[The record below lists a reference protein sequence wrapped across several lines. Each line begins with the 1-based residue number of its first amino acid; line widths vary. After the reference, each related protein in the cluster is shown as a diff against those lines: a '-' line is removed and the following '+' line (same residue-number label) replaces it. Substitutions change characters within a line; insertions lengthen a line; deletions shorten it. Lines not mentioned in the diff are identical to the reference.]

1 MSNLSVE
8 QQLEI
13 ISRGA
18 VQITPLDSLLEKLKS
33 GRQLTIKLG
42 CDPSRPDLHFGH
54 AIVLKKMRQFQDLG
68 HKVILII
75 GDFTGMIGDPS
86 GKSKTRPA
94 LSLEQTRE
102 NGKSYLEQAT
112 IILDSDPSK
121 LEIRYNSE
129 WLEALDF
136 EDVIR
141 LAAKYTVAQMLTRED
156 FSNRYANGTPI
167 SLHELMYPLAQAYD
181 SVAIKADVELGG
193 TDQTFNLLVGRDIQ
207 KEYGLEPQV
216 VLTMPLLVGLDGV
229 EKMSKSLDNYIG
241 INEPSDVMFS
251 KLMKIP
257 DKNLQAYFELFTD
270 FSKTE
275 IQELVNPGGLFAAG
289 GLNFVGAHRVL
300 ARIITAAFSSAREN
314 NQAIPKALDKN
325 YYESLGF
332 SFEKYGREGG
342 IRLAM
347 RLSDPSVLERIGM
360 TPEAIQ
366 ASRLP
371 TNMKIFLAEERYD
384 NVAKGGVP
392 DQMKE
397 ITVPNTEARE
407 EDGLF
412 WVVKLAVLAG
422 FAASNGEARR
432 LIQNR
437 GLKLNSEVVTDDKLH
452 VDLEQAI
459 VLQKGKND
467 FVRLS
472 QAS

>member
-1 MSNLSVE
+1 MANLSVE
-8 QQLEI
+8 QQMEV

-18 VQITPLDSLLEKLKS
+18 VQITPMDSLLEKLKS
-33 GRQLTIKLG
+33 GRQLIIKLG

-112 IILDSDPSK
+112 LILDADPSK

-129 WLEALDF
+129 WLESLDF

-156 FSNRYANGTPI
+156 FSNRYENGTPI

-207 KEYGLEPQV
+207 REYGLEPQV
-216 VLTMPLLVGLDGV
+216 VLTTPLLAGLDGH

-241 INEPSDVMFS
+241 ISEPSDVMFS
-251 KLMKIP
+251 KLMKVP
-257 DKNLQAYFELFTD
+257 DPQLEQYITHFTNLSVADTLALGAVQ
-270 FSKTE
+270 
-275 IQELVNPGGLFAAG
+275 
-289 GLNFVGAHRVL
+289 AHRVM
-300 ARIITAAFSSAREN
+300 ARAIVADFHGESTV
-314 NQAIPKALDKN
+314 QA
-325 YYESLGF
+325 
-332 SFEKYGREGG
+332 
-342 IRLAM
+342 
-347 RLSDPSVLERIGM
+347 
-360 TPEAIQ
+360 
-366 ASRLP
+366 
-371 TNMKIFLAEERYD
+371 AEERYD

-397 ITVPNTEARE
+397 ISIPVSEAR

-412 WVVKLAVLAG
+412 WIVKLAVLAG

-437 GLKLNSEVVTDDKLH
+437 GLKLNSEAVNDDKLH
-452 VDLEQAI
+452 ISLEQAI

-467 FVRLS
+467 FMRVSRVS
-472 QAS
+472 

>member
-8 QQLEI
+8 QQMEV

-18 VQITPLDSLLEKLKS
+18 VQITPMDSLLEKLKS
-33 GRQLTIKLG
+33 GRQLIIKLG

-156 FSNRYANGTPI
+156 FSNRYSNGTPI

-216 VLTMPLLVGLDGV
+216 VLTTPLLVGLDGV

-241 INEPSDVMFS
+241 ISEPSDVMFS
-251 KLMKIP
+251 KLMKVQDPQLEQYITH
-257 DKNLQAYFELFTD
+257 FTKLD
-270 FSKTE
+270 VAQT
-275 IQELVNPGGLFAAG
+275 LALGAVM
-289 GLNFVGAHRVL
+289 AHRVM
-300 ARIITAAFSSAREN
+300 ARAIVTDFHGADTV
-314 NQAIPKALDKN
+314 QA
-325 YYESLGF
+325 
-332 SFEKYGREGG
+332 
-342 IRLAM
+342 
-347 RLSDPSVLERIGM
+347 
-360 TPEAIQ
+360 
-366 ASRLP
+366 
-371 TNMKIFLAEERYD
+371 AEERYD

-397 ITVPNTEARE
+397 ISTPNTEARE

-412 WVVKLAVLAG
+412 WIVKLAVLAG

-432 LIQNR
+432 LIQNK
-437 GLKLNSEVVTDDKLH
+437 GLKLNSEAVTDDKLH
-452 VDLEQAI
+452 VNLEQSV

-467 FVRLS
+467 FVRVS
-472 QAS
+472 RAA

>member
-1 MSNLSVE
+1 MQNLSVE
-8 QQLEI
+8 QQLLV

-18 VQITPLDSLLEKLKS
+18 VQITPMDSLLEKLRS
-33 GRQLTIKLG
+33 GRQLIVKLG

-112 IILDSDPSK
+112 IILDKDPAK

-129 WLEALDF
+129 WLESLDF

-156 FSNRYANGTPI
+156 FSNRYSNGTPI

-216 VLTMPLLVGLDGV
+216 VLTTPLLVGLDGV

-241 INEPSDVMFS
+241 ISEPSDVMFS
-251 KLMKIP
+251 KLMKVQDPQLEQYITH
-257 DKNLQAYFELFTD
+257 FTTLD
-270 FSKTE
+270 VKTTLALGAV
-275 IQELVNPGGLFAAG
+275 Q
-289 GLNFVGAHRVL
+289 AHRVM
-300 ARIITAAFSSAREN
+300 ARAIVVDFHGQDTV
-314 NQAIPKALDKN
+314 QA
-325 YYESLGF
+325 
-332 SFEKYGREGG
+332 
-342 IRLAM
+342 
-347 RLSDPSVLERIGM
+347 
-360 TPEAIQ
+360 
-366 ASRLP
+366 
-371 TNMKIFLAEERYD
+371 AEERYD
-384 NVAKGGVP
+384 NVARGGVP

-397 ITVPNTEARE
+397 ISIPTTEARA

-412 WVVKLAVLAG
+412 WIVKLAVSAG
-422 FAASNGEARR
+422 FASSNGEARR
-432 LIQNR
+432 LIQNK
-437 GLKLNSEVVTDDKLH
+437 GLKINSEVVGDDKLH
-452 VDLEQAI
+452 VNLEQPV

-467 FVRLS
+467 FMRVSRG
-472 QAS
+472 

>member
-18 VQITPLDSLLEKLKS
+18 VQITPMDSLLEKLKS

-112 IILDSDPSK
+112 IILDADPSK

-216 VLTMPLLVGLDGV
+216 VLTTPLLVGLDGV

-241 INEPSDVMFS
+241 ISEPSDVMFS
-251 KLMKIP
+251 KLMKVQDPQLEQYITH
-257 DKNLQAYFELFTD
+257 FTKLD
-270 FSKTE
+270 VKET
-275 IQELVNPGGLFAAG
+275 LALGAVM
-289 GLNFVGAHRVL
+289 AHRVM
-300 ARIITAAFSSAREN
+300 ARAIVADFIKHEIQGESNTNISPFATNSTGSVSIQGDSNTNIELSGNANVSVKT
-314 NQAIPKALDKN
+314 QAEL
-325 YYESLGF
+325 L
-332 SFEKYGREGG
+332 
-342 IRLAM
+342 
-347 RLSDPSVLERIGM
+347 V
-360 TPEAIQ
+360 Q
-366 ASRLP
+366 A
-371 TNMKIFLAEERYD
+371 AEERYD

-397 ITVPNTEARE
+397 ISIPNTEARE

-412 WVVKLAVLAG
+412 WIVKLAVLAG

-437 GLKLNSEVVTDDKLH
+437 GLKLNSEAVTDDKLH
-452 VDLEQAI
+452 ADLEQAI

-472 QAS
+472 RAS